1 MVVGRR
7 PKAQDKATVTNAVA
21 VFLISKGISFGSAG
35 GMAAFVAGSR
45 TLSTDKPGMGSNM
58 SITFFLCDSH
68 GGPPKVTV
76 KE

>member
-35 GMAAFVAGSR
+35 GMTAFVAGSR
-45 TLSTDKPGMGSNM
+45 TLSTERPGMGSNM
-58 SITFFLCDSH
+58 SITFLICDSH